1 MPDKRYILLTFDV
14 EEFDLPLEYNI
25 PITADEQMLMGK
37 AGLDA
42 INGILSTDNLKTTLF
57 TTANFAKEFPDEIKE
72 HSSKHEIASHSFYH
86 SGFKKEDLL
95 NSRIELERI
104 TGKTVTGFRM
114 PRMKPINL
122 SWIKDAGY
130 EYDSSIN
137 PTYIPGRYN
146 NWKCPRTLHKENG
159 LLRMPTSVSPNL
171 RIPLF
176 WLSFKNLPYP
186 IFYNLALQTLKTD
199 GYLSLYFHPWEF
211 IDLGKYPLAFYLKRL
226 SGPLLLNKLNRLIVD
241 LQKHAEFIPV
251 NDFIIQEGQER

>member
-1 MPDKRYILLTFDV
+1 MPDKRFILLTFDV

-25 PITADEQMLMGK
+25 PISADEQMIMGK

-42 INGILSTDNLKTTLF
+42 INGILSNENLKTTLF
-57 TTANFAKEFPDEIKE
+57 STANFAKQFPNEIKE
-72 HSSKHEIASHSFYH
+72 HSYRHEIASHSFFH
-86 SGFKKEDLL
+86 SSFNKEDLL
-95 NSRIELERI
+95 NSRLELEKI
-104 TGKTVTGFRM
+104 TGKEVTGFRM
-114 PRMKPINL
+114 PRMKPIDL
-122 SWIKDAGY
+122 SWIKEAGY

-146 NWKCPRTLHKENG
+146 NWKYPRTFYKENG

-176 WLSFKNLPYP
+176 WLSFKNLPYS

-211 IDLGKYPLAFYLKRL
+211 IDLSKYALAFYLKRH
-226 SGPLLLNKLNRLIVD
+226 SGPVLLNKLNRLISD
-241 LQKHAEFIPV
+241 LQKHATFIPM
-251 NDFIIQEGQER
+251 NDFITQEGQKR